1 MKKNVILWGHIM
13 SEHNIGSTVAI
24 SNELHAKV
32 HELCKRD
39 DLKVKAVVNAA
50 LREYLESRLDCSPD
64 IEFQTTEVLHG
75 GFVQ

>member
-1 MKKNVILWGHIM
+1 MKKNVISWGHIM
-13 SEHNIGSTVAI
+13 SERNIGSTVAI
-24 SNELHAKV
+24 SNEVHAKV

-50 LREYLESRLDCSPD
+50 LIEYVESRLDCSPGV
-64 IEFQTTEVLHG
+64 ESETTEVLHG

>member
-1 MKKNVILWGHIM
+1 M

-50 LREYLESRLDCSPD
+50 LKEYVESRLDCFPD
-64 IEFQTTEVLHG
+64 VKSETTEVLHG